1 MSLGNV
7 ENVAHFFG
15 VRKTSYGRYEASIYD
30 RNRKKNV
37 YVGMCDSMIEA
48 AHARD
53 LKAIDLGTASVLN
66 FPELQEKTNLQ
77 HETNYVDFSSLKKLL
92 KVHST
97 I

>member
-15 VRKTSYGRYEASIYD
+15 VRKKYSGRYEASIYD
-30 RNRKKNV
+30 RNRKKKV

-53 LKAIDLGTASVLN
+53 LKAIDLGVASVLN

-77 HETNYVDFSSLKKLL
+77 
-92 KVHST
+92 
-97 I
+97 